1 MQQTTSKKL
10 NSGKRIKK
18 LSIIYLYLNIVD
30 VSREAKAI
38 KDLYRSETFLLDIRQ
53 KNEFYHIKPFNVI
66 LILQFLRAL
75 KKSFNTLFKLDFNIT
90 DFELSLNNLGN
101 LVFVDSSAFE
111 SSIDDKL
118 CVWWFYYSNM
128 GRD

>member
-1 MQQTTSKKL
+1 
-10 NSGKRIKK
+10 
-18 LSIIYLYLNIVD
+18 
-30 VSREAKAI
+30 
-38 KDLYRSETFLLDIRQ
+38 LYRSETFLLDIRQ